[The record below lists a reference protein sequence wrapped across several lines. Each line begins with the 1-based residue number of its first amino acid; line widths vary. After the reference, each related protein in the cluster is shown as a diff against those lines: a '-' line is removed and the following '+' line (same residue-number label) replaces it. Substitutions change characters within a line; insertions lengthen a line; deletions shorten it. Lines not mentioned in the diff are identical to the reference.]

1 MRFFPV
7 FAAIVMLAC
16 PATAGTVEDIHGR
29 GVVTCAVPASS
40 PGISE
45 TVGAKRQGLAVDLC
59 VIIAAAVL
67 GRVEATAFLDVTAE
81 DSAVALQAGEADV
94 LLNPQAWRLAGE
106 VEDGVMQVQ
115 PLLTRAS
122 DGAVF
127 GPVVRQGDDG
137 WFITLRW
144 LLFALQTQDV
154 PQSVVDQAASGLGLH
169 PQWQD
174 NIRSISKD
182 YAALLE
188 RHMKILEAHGWASV
202 PAGPA
207 PSW

>member
-1 MRFFPV
+1 MRIFPV
-7 FAAIVMLAC
+7 FAAIVMLSC
-16 PATAGTVEDIHGR
+16 PASAGTVEDIHGR
-29 GVVTCAVPASS
+29 GVVTCALPASS
-40 PGISE
+40 PGIAE
-45 TVGAKRQGLAVDLC
+45 TVGAKRQGLAVDVCSL
-59 VIIAAAVL
+59 IAAAVL
-67 GRVEATAFLDVTAE
+67 GRAEATALVEVTAE

-94 LLNPQAWRLAGE
+94 LLTPQTWRLAGE
-106 VEDGVMQVQ
+106 VEDGVMLVQ
-115 PLLTRAS
+115 PLLARAL

-144 LLFALQTQDV
+144 LLLALQSSEV
-154 PQSVVDQAASGLGLH
+154 PQSAVDQAASGLGLS
-169 PQWQD
+169 PRWQD

-188 RHMKILEAHGWASV
+188 RHMKILEAQGWAIV

>member
-1 MRFFPV
+1 MRIFPV

-16 PATAGTVEDIHGR
+16 PAAAGTVEDIHGR

-40 PGISE
+40 PGIAE
-45 TVGAKRQGLAVDLC
+45 TVGVKRQGLAVDVCSL
-59 VIIAAAVL
+59 IAAAVL
-67 GRVEATAFLDVTAE
+67 GRAEATALVEVTAE

-94 LLNPQAWRLAGE
+94 LLTPQAWRLAGE

-144 LLFALQTQDV
+144 LLLALQSSEV
-154 PQSVVDQAASGLGLH
+154 PQSAVDQAASGLGLS
-169 PQWQD
+169 PRWQD

-182 YAALLE
+182 YATLLE
-188 RHMKILEAHGWASV
+188 RHMMILEAQGWAIV